1 MFASLT
7 TLKPPHALKARKAF
21 SYPSLGVRPAQIK
34 AAWML
39 EALTL
44 GIFGSLAVVLLG
56 AGLARISVGAVTET
70 LGNLYVQG

>member
-1 MFASLT
+1 
-7 TLKPPHALKARKAF
+7 
-21 SYPSLGVRPAQIK
+21 
-34 AAWML
+34 ML